1 MARWNGI
8 QTKNGFWDIYENAA
22 QTYETRYDSRQI
34 ELWFMQTRYISFELA
49 SLFISILVY
58 LSFISTCIE
67 FYWFSS
73 PSWNQAVWMDL
84 IAMMPASNVIFLL
97 EEKNWYNKVCTVHT
111 MFDVIFR
118 CRLVEHQTYL
128 IKKSDS
134 IRLLCKHLETMT
146 DQFS

>member
-1 MARWNGI
+1 MR
-8 QTKNGFWDIYENAA
+8 
-22 QTYETRYDSRQI
+22 
-34 ELWFMQTRYISFELA
+34 TRYISFELA
-49 SLFISILVY
+49 TLFISLLVY
-58 LSFISTCIE
+58 LSFILTCIE

-73 PSWNQAVWMDL
+73 PSWNQAVWIDL
-84 IAMMPASNVIFLL
+84 ITLVPASNVIFLL
-97 EEKNWYNKVCTVHT
+97 EKKRNNKVCTVHT

-146 DQFS
+146 DQFSQVQWQWRWISRECIWIIFPFNLIRLSLSFLSLFLLHS